1 VSTWLI
7 NCTDDEWLV
16 YELADGFHRGKILTA
31 LKLDEEQL
39 DELIPLVEIPGQL
52 DLDGGAA

>member
-7 NCTDDEWLV
+7 NATDDEWLV

-31 LKLDEEQL
+31 LKLDEETL
-39 DELIPLVEIPGQL
+39 DNLTEVAPEIPET
-52 DLDGGAA
+52 A

>member
-1 VSTWLI
+1 MI

-31 LKLDEEQL
+31 LKLDEQQL
-39 DELIPLVEIPGQL
+39 DELVPLVEIPGQL
-52 DLDGGAA
+52 GLDGSETA